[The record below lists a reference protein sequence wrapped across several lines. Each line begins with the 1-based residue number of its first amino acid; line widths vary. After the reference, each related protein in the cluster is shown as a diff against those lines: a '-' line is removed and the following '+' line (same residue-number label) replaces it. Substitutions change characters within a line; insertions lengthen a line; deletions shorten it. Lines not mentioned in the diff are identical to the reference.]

1 MNRMLKC
8 FLYTLMSYA
17 LLCDQGGN
25 VLKLKKYDLNNQVNA
40 FILSEY
46 EYKKDD
52 ILIISREE
60 NDNFNKKIIKKQEVE
75 YSSKELINIM
85 EKIKDD
91 TLKEIYKDNI
101 ICERCI
107 LYPNEKYYILDNSS
121 KLETF
126 DIVYGVKKSDMV
138 VKFREK
144 EYNNPV
150 LYEIEFNNTKF
161 TILGNTTAYED
172 PNIKRL
178 IIFLNKNNY
187 ILNMNDFNILSKV
200 KEGHVE
206 TKTSSYIK
214 VYKNLNKEGISF

>member
-1 MNRMLKC
+1 MNKLLKY
-8 FLYTLMSYA
+8 FLYTLISYT
-17 LLCDQGGN
+17 LLCNQGGN

-52 ILIISREE
+52 ILVISREE
-60 NDNFNKKIIKKQEVE
+60 NDNFNKKIIKKQEIE

-144 EYNNPV
+144 EYNSPI
-150 LYEIEFNNTKF
+150 LYEIEFNKTKF

-172 PNIKRL
+172 LNIKRL
-178 IIFLNKNNY
+178 IIFLNQNNY
-187 ILNMNDFNILSKV
+187 ILKMNDFNILSKV
-200 KEGHVE
+200 KEGHIE

-214 VYKNLNKEGISF
+214 VDKNLNKEGISF